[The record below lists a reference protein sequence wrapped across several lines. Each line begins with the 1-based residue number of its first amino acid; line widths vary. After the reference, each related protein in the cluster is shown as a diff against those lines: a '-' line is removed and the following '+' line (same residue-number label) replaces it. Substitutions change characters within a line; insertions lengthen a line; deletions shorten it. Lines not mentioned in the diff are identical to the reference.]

1 MSRGPSAKSRGRLCA
16 VSRKTGVGTLRAAR
30 RADAC
35 ALQRCSK
42 TIARRRRRRVGTTTC
57 VGQDR
62 RGRECV
68 RDGMNASVCFGK
80 FPRRFRAV
88 VAISRCVFMTELG
101 KQPKRDR
108 LRLTKRIDRG
118 DADSRLDRWAK
129 HSASSSVGAPR
140 GPTPPR
146 AGCASGFQLRD
157 VRRAACA
164 GCRRGPHRP
173 RGAARVRSPQTSG
186 LASRAGPACAGEAGG
201 EGARFG
207 CGGG

>member
-1 MSRGPSAKSRGRLCA
+1 MAILGVRGPNLGTSTREMSRGPSAKSRGRLCA

-62 RGRECV
+62 RARECV

-108 LRLTKRIDRG
+108 YIWKQPDPIAILEVVRIESCLMHPAR
-118 DADSRLDRWAK
+118 A
-129 HSASSSVGAPR
+129 VGKQE
-140 GPTPPR
+140 R
-146 AGCASGFQLRD
+146 AVVTCASDGVHLE
-157 VRRAACA
+157 VNVHAACTSKGDLGA
-164 GCRRGPHRP
+164 HSRG
-173 RGAARVRSPQTSG
+173 
-186 LASRAGPACAGEAGG
+186 
-201 EGARFG
+201 
-207 CGGG
+207 